1 VLLIAIN
8 VIDKIN
14 GEKKRM
20 KELIKKIK
28 EFEKKSGL
36 KLYEDIMND
45 LVKIS
50 MKIEDLKKSRENW
63 KEKYMEVKKNEL

>member
-1 VLLIAIN
+1 
-8 VIDKIN
+8 
-14 GEKKRM
+14 M

-63 KEKYMEVKKNEL
+63 KEKYMEVKKK